1 VRMSKRALTSVA
13 VTLVF
18 AAGAVYAWYVA
29 TMDGSELLFD
39 SGWWLVFAAPLVG
52 VFAAGFTKRQDPRI
66 EGDKVLRHDGA
77 AILEHWTHGI
87 GTMMLLVSGIALGL
101 LFIPRLVGRG
111 TWTWAMMNIHFVF
124 VLLFLFGTF
133 YYGANTL
140 LSAHRFKEHLPTGNF
155 WDYTKNHYG
164 HLLGIKSCTMPP
176 EDKYFE
182 SEKIAYIVALGS
194 TVAIILTGLVKALAH
209 VVDLPAGLMGATTLI
224 HDIATVAMLA
234 FFLAH
239 VLFAA
244 ILPMGWPVLKS
255 MFTGYVSVEQVKK
268 EHAGW
273 YKRLTS
279 GDAPE

>member
-1 VRMSKRALTSVA
+1 MSKRALTSVA

>member
-1 VRMSKRALTSVA
+1 
-13 VTLVF
+13 
-18 AAGAVYAWYVA
+18 
-29 TMDGSELLFD
+29 
-39 SGWWLVFAAPLVG
+39 
-52 VFAAGFTKRQDPRI
+52 
-66 EGDKVLRHDGA
+66 
-77 AILEHWTHGI
+77 
-87 GTMMLLVSGIALGL
+87 
-101 LFIPRLVGRG
+101 
-111 TWTWAMMNIHFVF
+111 
-124 VLLFLFGTF
+124 
-133 YYGANTL
+133 
-140 LSAHRFKEHLPTGNF
+140 
-155 WDYTKNHYG
+155 
-164 HLLGIKSCTMPP
+164 MPP

>member
-194 TVAIILTGLVKALAH
+194 TVAIILSGLVKALAH

>member
-1 VRMSKRALTSVA
+1 MSKRALTSVA

-194 TVAIILTGLVKALAH
+194 TVAIILSGLVKALAH
-209 VVDLPAGLMGATTLI
+209 VVDLPACLMGATTLI

>member
-1 VRMSKRALTSVA
+1 MSKRALTSVA

-194 TVAIILTGLVKALAH
+194 TVAIILSGLVKALAH

>member
-1 VRMSKRALTSVA
+1 MSKRALTSVA

-18 AAGAVYAWYVA
+18 AVGAVYAWYVA

-209 VVDLPAGLMGATTLI
+209 VADLPAGLMGATTLI

>member
-1 VRMSKRALTSVA
+1 MSKRALTSVA

-18 AAGAVYAWYVA
+18 AVGAVYAWYVA

>member
-1 VRMSKRALTSVA
+1 MSKRALTSVA

-101 LFIPRLVGRG
+101 LFIPRLVDRG

>member
-1 VRMSKRALTSVA
+1 MSKRALTSVA

-18 AAGAVYAWYVA
+18 AVGAVYAWYVA

-194 TVAIILTGLVKALAH
+194 TVAIILSGLVKALAH